1 MGLGY
6 LSIIEMV
13 KNDDSWQIT
22 INIGVTTHYEGKNV
36 KKYKRTTCD
45 IGNLSVRGFY
55 SWIPEQIN
63 IHQSEVF

>member
-36 KKYKRTTCD
+36 K
-45 IGNLSVRGFY
+45 NVRGPRVTLEIY
-55 SWIPEQIN
+55 Q
-63 IHQSEVF
+63 